1 MNTKQHTSQRYNNE
15 LAEIRSQLMMM
26 GRLVEAQVTD
36 AVKALI
42 ERDSSLAQKVF
53 SSDDEINALEVLL
66 DDLCAEAIARR
77 QPAAVDLRL
86 LVAVIKVITDLE
98 RIGDEAR
105 KIGRYAA
112 DVAEG
117 VMPGDLLNMDLHHLG
132 DHVKIMLH
140 GALDAFERLDV
151 PQALQVAL
159 SDRQI
164 DEEFNALSRQ
174 LLSRMM
180 EDTHHIQYS
189 LNVMRYARSL
199 ERIGDHAKNVCEYV
213 VYLVEG
219 RDVRHTNLE
228 KAHDELSTAGC

>member
-15 LAEIRSQLMMM
+15 LAAIRSQLMTM
-26 GRLVEAQVTD
+26 GRLVETQVTD
-36 AVKALI
+36 AIKALI
-42 ERDSSLAQKVF
+42 EKDNPLAQKVF
-53 SSDDEINALEVLL
+53 SSDHEINALEMLL

-105 KIGRYAA
+105 KIGHYAA
-112 DVAEG
+112 DVSQG
-117 VMPGDLLNMDLHHLG
+117 VMPSDSLNVDLRHLG
-132 DHVKIMLH
+132 EHVKIMLH

-159 SDRQI
+159 SDRRI
-164 DEEFNALSRQ
+164 DAEFNALERQ
-174 LLSRMM
+174 LFSRMM
-180 EDTHHIQYS
+180 EDANNIGYS
-189 LNVMRYARSL
+189 LNVLRYARSL

-213 VYLVEG
+213 IYLVEG

-228 KAHDELSTAGC
+228 KIHDELTTVR